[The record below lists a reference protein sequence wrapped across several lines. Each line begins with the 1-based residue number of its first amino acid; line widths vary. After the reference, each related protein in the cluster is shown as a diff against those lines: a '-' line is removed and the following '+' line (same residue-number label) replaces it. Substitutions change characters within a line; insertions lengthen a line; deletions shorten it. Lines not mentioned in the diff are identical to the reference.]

1 MFGRG
6 RRFAA
11 DHNYVRPGQMEVAG
25 EVVQDLAAYLQLTE
39 LQSIASFPDEMS
51 VSELALHQ

>member
-1 MFGRG
+1 
-6 RRFAA
+6 
-11 DHNYVRPGQMEVAG
+11 MEVAG

-51 VSELALHQ
+51 VSGLALHQ